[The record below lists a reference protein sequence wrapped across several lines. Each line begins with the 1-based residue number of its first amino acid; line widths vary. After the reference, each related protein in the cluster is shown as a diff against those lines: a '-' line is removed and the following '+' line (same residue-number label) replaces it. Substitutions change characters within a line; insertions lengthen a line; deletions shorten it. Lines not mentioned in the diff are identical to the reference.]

1 MLTTS
6 TNEIVEVFAEH
17 FYEVTKADGDDYIAL
32 PEYPQS
38 NINNNEDK
46 RSFAGIKCLI

>member
-17 FYEVTKADGDDYIAL
+17 FYEVTKANGDDYM
-32 PEYPQS
+32 ES
-38 NINNNEDK
+38 NINNNEDNK
-46 RSFAGIKCLI
+46 LNSDINA